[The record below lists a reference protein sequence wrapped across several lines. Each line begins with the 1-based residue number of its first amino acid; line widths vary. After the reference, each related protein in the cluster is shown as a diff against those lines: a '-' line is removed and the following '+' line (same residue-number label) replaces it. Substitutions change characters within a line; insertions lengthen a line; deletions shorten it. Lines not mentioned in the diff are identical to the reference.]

1 MSFRKEK
8 KFRLSLTEAA
18 SYKGIMNGVGMKL
31 LFPSRLINSCY
42 FDTRNFQLFIESE
55 EGVLPRKKIRVR
67 WYDQTRNFTKETKIS
82 SIEGRFKYSSLMNNL
97 KSTLDLKTIK
107 IFDKSYGLLFPTII
121 VSYLREY
128 YILNKMRI
136 TFDKNINYRSLY
148 LNKKK
153 IYDPEVVMEV
163 KVPMSCSDDFIEKHV
178 KIPTS
183 RFSKYSRGML
193 SIFS

>member
-18 SYKGIMNGVGMKL
+18 FYKNIMKGVGMKL

-42 FDTRNFQLFIESE
+42 FDTRNFQLFTESE

-67 WYDQTRNFTKETKIS
+67 WYDGIPNYTKETKIS
-82 SIEGRFKYSSLMNNL
+82 SIEGRYKYSSLMNNL

-128 YILNKMRI
+128 YILNNMRI
-136 TFDKNINYRSLY
+136 TFDKNINYKSFFI
-148 LNKKK
+148 NNKK
-153 IYDPEVVMEV
+153 IYDPEIVMEV
-163 KVPMSCSDDFIEKHV
+163 KVPMSCGDDFIEKHI

-183 RFSKYSRGML
+183 RFSKYARGML
-193 SIFS
+193 SIF

>member
-107 IFDKSYGLLFPTII
+107 II
-121 VSYLREY
+121 
-128 YILNKMRI
+128 
-136 TFDKNINYRSLY
+136 
-148 LNKKK
+148 KKWK
-153 IYDPEVVMEV
+153 
-163 KVPMSCSDDFIEKHV
+163 
-178 KIPTS
+178 
-183 RFSKYSRGML
+183 
-193 SIFS
+193 